1 MFDFSR
7 TGYNV
12 GTIFGVPIRLDISLI
27 ILAVFYILRAGIVN
41 GIIITIALVLAILVH
56 ELGHAIA
63 MKAFDCRVR
72 DITIMFFGG
81 AATTYNMPKAP
92 WKSALIALAGPL
104 AGLII
109 WKATPII
116 LPLIPIKLIAVILA
130 QTAFISGWLSLFN
143 LIPAYPLDGGHILRS
158 ILTIYMGRIEGTRI
172 SCKVAYVIA
181 ALMGIYGLF
190 NLDAFLIIIAF
201 FVWSSARSELAMLSH
216 FQTYDDDDDD
226 VIISPPPYGGDRDYT
241 KLNRKK

>member
-1 MFDFSR
+1 
-7 TGYNV
+7 
-12 GTIFGVPIRLDISLI
+12 
-27 ILAVFYILRAGIVN
+27 
-41 GIIITIALVLAILVH
+41 
-56 ELGHAIA
+56 
-63 MKAFDCRVR
+63 
-72 DITIMFFGG
+72 
-81 AATTYNMPKAP
+81 
-92 WKSALIALAGPL
+92 
-104 AGLII
+104 
-109 WKATPII
+109 
-116 LPLIPIKLIAVILA
+116 
-130 QTAFISGWLSLFN
+130 
-143 LIPAYPLDGGHILRS
+143 
-158 ILTIYMGRIEGTRI
+158 MGRIEGTRI